1 MRADKKVSHTNR
13 HRAIKLST
21 KIAAK
26 PVHPAR
32 ANMKNQGK
40 INMPSQTLQTTLE
53 LDYARLFPVPQTPQQ
68 CFYADDYD
76 LRQPSA
82 LKYVPSTTS
91 PTAEV

>member
-1 MRADKKVSHTNR
+1 MLIKMPTP
-13 HRAIKLST
+13 RAIPK
-21 KIAAK
+21 
-26 PVHPAR
+26 
-32 ANMKNQGK
+32 
-40 INMPSQTLQTTLE
+40 LQTTLE